1 MGYTSPCPGVW
12 QICSDFENSEA
23 MEVEFLE
30 DWLVAAASPSTL
42 NPQGTPKKSQNP
54 APAARQI
61 TEVCAVFYYLLE
73 LIIM

>member
-1 MGYTSPCPGVW
+1 
-12 QICSDFENSEA
+12 